1 MLPISIHLDKNKS
14 IPMYLQLANQLQQ
27 LIETKQLSP
36 GSSLPWDW
44 LFSVPVRQLKFFRMS
59 PDRGRKES
67 S

>member
-36 GSSLPWDW
+36 GSSLP
-44 LFSVPVRQLKFFRMS
+44 SI
-59 PDRGRKES
+59 RKLGNLMVLIR
-67 S
+67 